1 MERVLVIHITPRI
14 TLSEN
19 QGRKPAELATSSTY
33 SKQAS
38 KRFTLFP
45 LHCFSERM
53 RCMHTQLCTCMFDFA
68 ARLRT
73 ARGGDDH
80 KNPPADESTPSS
92 KMLYGTM
99 VLPNLRSI
107 PLISGHFS

>member
-19 QGRKPAELATSSTY
+19 QGRKPAVLATSSTY

-45 LHCFSERM
+45 LHCFSE
-53 RCMHTQLCTCMFDFA
+53 
-68 ARLRT
+68 
-73 ARGGDDH
+73 
-80 KNPPADESTPSS
+80 
-92 KMLYGTM
+92 
-99 VLPNLRSI
+99 
-107 PLISGHFS
+107 